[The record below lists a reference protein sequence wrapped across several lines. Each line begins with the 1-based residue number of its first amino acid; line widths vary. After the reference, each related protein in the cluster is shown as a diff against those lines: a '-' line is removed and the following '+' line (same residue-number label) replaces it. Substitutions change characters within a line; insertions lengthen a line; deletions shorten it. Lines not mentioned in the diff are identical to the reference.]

1 VKRILA
7 FLLVVSLVVGPSPAW
22 AKSFSD
28 TGGYWAE
35 KDILRLANLGLSDG
49 YQGKFLPKGQVTR
62 AEFAKLV
69 VTALGLARQAQVVA
83 KARSPFSDLPSTH
96 WANGYILVAYE
107 HKLINGYNNYSFR
120 PDAPINRV
128 EIAALLMRAL
138 NTGTLPVGT
147 LPTGIS
153 GSEKITGLPFA
164 DAETIPDWSRS
175 TLSEAVQR
183 GIISGYEDK
192 TFRPLQP
199 ASRAESAVL
208 VSRLLAQ
215 LGKQTDYQGTV
226 KDLDRS
232 GRSFILQVA
241 NQVSVFSLAEDAV
254 FYRGNNRIAWKDVP
268 LDSKLAVI
276 LDKNGKAAYLEL
288 LTSKV
293 KNEFQPLSL
302 NMLRNNNQQSIN
314 KSNLL
319 DKSNLLVKSSFL
331 DEANLLAETAA
342 TDFGS
347 RPEASLI
354 TTQKEMKVDQLVKAT
369 GANGNGQ
376 LIAIID
382 TGVDPAHPDLQATEN
397 GKLKIVQWVDFTDE
411 GKLNTSAEYEAF
423 GASIAVNNQY
433 LGLPEGISKSGK
445 VHVGVWQETALQS
458 ASGKGVDLNGNGKAT
473 DVYNVLVVDQAKAG
487 VYDTVIVDTNL
498 NQDFR
503 DEIPLKPYNDSKQ
516 YAKFTRG
523 DGKRLGFVLTKI
535 KEDGSEIKL
544 GFDSNGHGT
553 HVAGIAAASGRIS
566 GVAPGAQLMVI
577 KAMDGEGVNG
587 WSTIAEAINYA
598 ANQGAKIVNLSL
610 GVESLESVGN
620 NGANHLLRVLADTG
634 VIFVVA
640 AGNSGPGLNTMTT
653 PADTGGIISVG
664 AYISPAM
671 WKQDYNWEVA
681 KESLWF
687 FSSIGPRFDGAM
699 MPLITAP
706 GSAVSTASWGGYR
719 LSEGTSMA
727 APHVTGA
734 VALLLEN
741 AQRNKI
747 AYTPATVRQALSMGA
762 KPMEGYTEVEQG
774 YGKID
779 LVTAWQHLQ
788 QISEQPLIIPKVYH
802 YWLKLGS
809 GLYAREFVP
818 GRLNFQFESLAQS
831 DTVLNLR
838 TTQPW
843 LKPAQELLTLPKLAT
858 REISVDYRLPVE
870 PGLHTARILGQI
882 AEKQGTALEIL
893 NTVINPYY
901 LNEANN
907 YRQYFRRS
915 IPAGQ
920 FQRYFFR
927 VPEGTKN
934 LNISLDVAQNYTQ
947 YLGRA
952 RLHIYN
958 PKGQEVDQDLYDF
971 AGVDVEQPQS
981 VVEKQVPAPE
991 PGTWEVVV
999 YSSATLSQFNLTES
1013 AVELTVEA
1021 KEVAPSGNTGSESN
1035 YLVGLNEGSY
1045 PGERPEYVTFNV
1057 RKRNGLTPYDGVME
1071 INSRL
1076 YTVTQGRVTIR
1087 VPVGLEPV
1095 EWTIGLPE

>member
-1 VKRILA
+1 
-7 FLLVVSLVVGPSPAW
+7 
-22 AKSFSD
+22 
-28 TGGYWAE
+28 
-35 KDILRLANLGLSDG
+35 
-49 YQGKFLPKGQVTR
+49 
-62 AEFAKLV
+62 FAKLV
-69 VTALGLARQAQVVA
+69 VTALGLAQQAQVVA
-83 KARSPFSDLPSTH
+83 KAQSPFSDLPITH

-107 HKLINGYNNYSFR
+107 HKLINGYNNHSFQ
-120 PDAPINRV
+120 PDAPISRV
-128 EIAALLMRAL
+128 EIAALVMRAL
-138 NTGTLPVGT
+138 NTGTLPTGT
-147 LPTGIS
+147 LPAGIS
-153 GSEKITGLPFA
+153 GPEKITSLPFA
-164 DAETIPDWSRS
+164 DAESIPDWSKS

-183 GIISGYEDK
+183 GIIFGYEDK

-226 KDLDRS
+226 KDLDRN

-241 NQVSVFSLAEDAV
+241 NQVSELSLAEDAV

-276 LDKNGKAAYLEL
+276 LDKNGKAAYLEI

-302 NMLRNNNQQSIN
+302 YKLKNNGQQSGSQSTQSDILSIN
-314 KSNLL
+314 ESNLL
-319 DKSNLLVKSSFL
+319 A
-331 DEANLLAETAA
+331 EANLLDETTA
-342 TDFGS
+342 TNFGS
-347 RPEASLI
+347 HPEASLI

-369 GANGNGQ
+369 GASGNGQ

-382 TGVDPAHPDLQATEN
+382 TGVDPAHPDLQATET
-397 GKLKIVQWVDFTDE
+397 GKLKIVQWVDFTDD
-411 GKLNTSAEYEAF
+411 GKLNTSAKYETS
-423 GASIAVNNQY
+423 GASLEVNNQY
-433 LGLPEGISKSGK
+433 LGLPEGISKSAK
-445 VHVGVWQETALQS
+445 VHLGVWNEAALQS
-458 ASGKGVDLNGNGKAT
+458 DSGKGVDLNGNGKTT
-473 DVYNVLVVDQAKAG
+473 DVYNVLVADKAKSG
-487 VYDTVIVDTNL
+487 VYDTVIVDTNQ

-503 DEIPLKPYNDSKQ
+503 DEIPLKLYNDSQQ

-523 DGKRLGFVLTKI
+523 DGKRFGFVLTKI
-535 KEDGSEIKL
+535 KADGSEIKL

-553 HVAGIAAASGRIS
+553 HVAGIAAASGQIS

-598 ANQGAKIVNLSL
+598 ANHGAKIVNLSL

-653 PADTGGIISVG
+653 PADTDGIISVG

-687 FSSIGPRFDGAM
+687 FSSTGPRFDGAM

-706 GSAVSTASWGGYR
+706 GSAVSTAPWGGYR

-727 APHVTGA
+727 APHVAGA

-741 AQRNKI
+741 AQRNNI
-747 AYTPATVRQALSMGA
+747 AYTPATVRQALGMGA
-762 KPMEGYTEVEQG
+762 KPIEGYTEVEQG
-774 YGKID
+774 YGKVD
-779 LVTAWQHLQ
+779 LVTAWQNLQ

-802 YWLKLGS
+802 YWLKQGS

-843 LKPAQELLTLPKLAT
+843 LKPEQELLTLPKLAA
-858 REISVDYRLPVE
+858 REISVDYQLPVE
-870 PGLHTARILGQI
+870 PGLYTARILGQI

-893 NTVINPYY
+893 NTLINPYY

-934 LNISLDVAQNYTQ
+934 LNISLAVAQNYTQ
-947 YLGRA
+947 YFGRA
-952 RLHIYN
+952 RLHLYN

-971 AGVDVEQPQS
+971 AGVDVDQPKS
-981 VVEKQVPAPE
+981 VVEKQVPTPE

-999 YSSATLSQFNLTES
+999 YSSATLSQFQLTES

-1021 KEVAPSGNTGSESN
+1021 KEVSPSGDTGSESN

-1045 PGERPEYVTFNV
+1045 PAERPEYVTFNV
-1057 RKRNGLTPYDGVME
+1057 RKRNGLTLYDGVMV

-1076 YTVTQGRVTIR
+1076 YTVTQGRVTIW
-1087 VPVGLEPV
+1087 VPVGLDPV